1 MILQSIAPD
10 LLLSSVCDSLATLNI
25 AVFFSPVYVK
35 GTSFQTVPSLSK
47 VLDGIT
53 NSLLGKQKKK
63 KKILILVPTLS
74 VVNQM
79 KCFQVLNMYGSTAA
93 PVKLSRHTTS
103 AGFAR

>member
-63 KKILILVPTLS
+63 ILILVPTLS